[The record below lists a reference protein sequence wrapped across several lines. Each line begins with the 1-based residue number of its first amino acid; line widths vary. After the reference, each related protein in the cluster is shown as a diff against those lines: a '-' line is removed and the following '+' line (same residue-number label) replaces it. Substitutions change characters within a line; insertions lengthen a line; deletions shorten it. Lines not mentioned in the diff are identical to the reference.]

1 MVSLEASG
9 IQRFLYKSKKCAD
22 GVAEEWLNDKAE
34 LARVRDGDVSWPKT
48 LRTAW
53 RQQGYDTARKGA
65 ITRVAYCPDPKCQ
78 RRILPKE
85 MLRSNH
91 CVKCGK
97 AMRTWG

>member
-65 ITRVAYCPDPKCQ
+65 ITRVAYCPGIRSASDG
-78 RRILPKE
+78 ILPKE
-85 MLRSNH
+85 MRLALV
-91 CVKCGK
+91 C
-97 AMRTWG
+97 